1 MSILPRIPKVYF
13 DFGAIAS
20 LCQGLEELDIKRP
33 LLVTDQGLVSCGVF
47 NQVLDADSR
56 LGGFPVFDTIPENPT
71 AEGVEKAF
79 DLYKQEACDGVVAVG
94 GGSVIDS
101 SKAVAVL
108 AGHSGP
114 ISQFDKSPEK
124 VTSATA
130 PIIAVPTTAGTG
142 SEVSLGA
149 GIHPDASTP
158 SFSIGGEYIQ
168 PKLAICDPEL
178 TMTMPPLLTA
188 GTGMDALSHCVE
200 GYLSSSVNPIVD
212 AVALDGIGRV
222 CKYIESAVRDGSDR
236 SARWHMMM
244 AALEGGI
251 SILKGLGPDHAIG
264 NTLGDRGLH
273 HGMLVTVA
281 LPSVLRFHESHV
293 GDRMKSMAAAFG
305 LVSAEEIGEAIKQL
319 NKRIGLPTN
328 LKEVGYTI
336 DDMDRVAEIC
346 VDSFFNRTS
355 PRVPTHDEYKTM
367 IADAMSD

>member
-13 DFGAIAS
+13 EFGAIGALS
-20 LCQGLEELDIKRP
+20 HGLEECDIKRP
-33 LLVTDQGLVSCGVF
+33 LLITDQGLVACGVF

-56 LGGFPVFDTIPENPT
+56 FREFPVFDTVPENPT
-71 AEGVEKAF
+71 VEGVDKAF

-101 SKAVAVL
+101 SKAVALL
-108 AGHSGP
+108 AGHPGP
-114 ISQFDKSPEK
+114 ISQYHKSPEK

-142 SEVSLGA
+142 SEVSFGA

-158 SFSIGGEYIQ
+158 GLNIGGEYIQ
-168 PKLAICDPEL
+168 PRLAICDPEL
-178 TMTMPPLLTA
+178 TMTMPSFLTA

-200 GYLSSSVNPIVD
+200 GYLSSSVNPIAD

-222 CKYIESAVRDGSDR
+222 CKYIERAVKDGSDR

-264 NTLGDRGLH
+264 NTLGDRGFH
-273 HGMLVTVA
+273 HGTLVTVI
-281 LPSVLRFHESHV
+281 LPSVLRFHEGHA
-293 GDRMKSMAAAFG
+293 GDRIKSMAAAFG
-305 LVSAEEIGEAIKQL
+305 LGSAEEIRGVIKQL
-319 NKRIGLPTN
+319 NERVGLPTN
-328 LKEVGYTI
+328 LKEVGYMI
-336 DDMDRVAEIC
+336 DDIDRVAEIC
-346 VDSFFNRTS
+346 VDSYFNRTS
-355 PRVPTHDEYKTM
+355 PRVPTHDEYKTI